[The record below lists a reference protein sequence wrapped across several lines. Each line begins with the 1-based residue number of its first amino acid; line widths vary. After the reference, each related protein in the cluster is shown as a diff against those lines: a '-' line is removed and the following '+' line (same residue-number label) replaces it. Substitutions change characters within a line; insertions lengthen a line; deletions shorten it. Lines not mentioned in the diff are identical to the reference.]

1 MKQKNEITFDLILLA
16 AGKGERMGFEKQF
29 ALINGQ
35 PIWQIALE
43 QIRHYPACNTIIVA
57 FPKTAPID
65 KAFFDKNSALRWV
78 YGGASRSDS
87 VWNALQYYN
96 SLTAKS
102 PYIAIHDAARPM
114 LDHAVLDRMM
124 DKIRQGE
131 KAVIPTLD
139 ASDTIK
145 KFSKKTYSATKHSG
159 TKYSRRHITKTL
171 NRDKLVLAQTPQLFE
186 ANIIQTS
193 YRNIFAKQTE
203 NGRNGDEYNPSDDS
217 SLVEANGTK
226 VAIVTGSPNL
236 RKITVKEDYD
246 YLKHLLEQ
254 NFETRTATGYDV
266 HKFRSWT
273 ADDTSHHIKIC
284 GVEVEHDY
292 GIDAHS
298 DGDVGIHA
306 LCDAIFGCLA
316 DGDIGSH
323 FPPSDERWKN
333 ADSELFLNY
342 AINKIQSA
350 GGRVILLDV
359 TIICE
364 MPKIE
369 PERHKMKNRL
379 AKICGLPMNR
389 ISIKAS
395 TSEKLGFT
403 GRKEGLSAFATATL
417 SLPSSQE

>member
-29 ALINGQ
+29 APINGQ

-43 QIRHYPACNTIIVA
+43 QIRHYPACNTIIVV

-65 KAFFDKNSALRWV
+65 QAFFDKNSALRWV
-78 YGGASRSDS
+78 YGGGSRSDS

-114 LDHAVLDRMM
+114 LDHAVLDRMI
-124 DKIRQGE
+124 DKIREGE
-131 KAVIPTLD
+131 KAVIPTLN

-145 KFSKKTYSATKHSG
+145 KYSQKTYSGTKHSG
-159 TKYSRRHITKTL
+159 RHITKTL
-171 NRDKLVLAQTPQLFE
+171 NRDELVLAQTPQLFE
-186 ANIIQTS
+186 ADIIQTS
-193 YRNIFAKQTE
+193 YRTIFAKQTE

-236 RKITVKEDYD
+236 RKITVKEDFD
-246 YLKHLLEQ
+246 YLKHLLAHH
-254 NFETRTATGYDV
+254 FETRTATGYDV

-273 ADDTSHHIKIC
+273 ANDTSHHIKIC

-316 DGDIGSH
+316 DGDIGTH
-323 FPPSDERWKN
+323 FPPSDDKWKD

-342 AINKIQSA
+342 AMQKIQNA
-350 GGRVILLDV
+350 GAKIILLDV

-364 MPKIE
+364 MPKIG
-369 PERHKMKNRL
+369 PERQRMKNRL
-379 AKICGLPMNR
+379 AEMCNLPMNR
-389 ISIKAS
+389 ISIKAT

-403 GRKEGLSAFATATL
+403 GRKEGLSAFATATI
-417 SLPSSQE
+417 SLPLSQE